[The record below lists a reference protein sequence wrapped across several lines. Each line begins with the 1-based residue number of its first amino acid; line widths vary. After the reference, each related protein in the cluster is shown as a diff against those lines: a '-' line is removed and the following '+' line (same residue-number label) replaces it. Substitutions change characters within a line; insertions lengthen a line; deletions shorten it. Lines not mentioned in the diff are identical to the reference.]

1 MAELKSI
8 EPGKYNAKLAEALKD
23 FEELKKPEWADFVK
37 SGSHK
42 IRPIHEPDFWYKRS
56 AGILRQLYMRGIV
69 GVGRLRSRYG
79 GRKNNGM
86 APDHFRKSSGK
97 IIRLILQQ
105 AETAG
110 LVEKA
115 KDKRAGRQLTLK
127 GKQFLEKVAA

>member
-1 MAELKSI
+1 
-8 EPGKYNAKLAEALKD
+8 
-23 FEELKKPEWADFVK
+23 
-37 SGSHK
+37 
-42 IRPIHEPDFWYKRS
+42 
-56 AGILRQLYMRGIV
+56 
-69 GVGRLRSRYG
+69 
-79 GRKNNGM
+79 M

>member
-1 MAELKSI
+1 MAELRSI
-8 EPGKYNAKLAEALKD
+8 EPGKYNAKLAQALRD
-23 FEELKKPEWADFVK
+23 FEEFKKPEWVNFVK

-42 IRPIHEPDFWYKRS
+42 IRPIHDPEFWHKRS
-56 AGILRQLYMRGIV
+56 AGILRQLYVRGIV

-97 IIRLILQQ
+97 IIRLMLQQ

-110 LVEKA
+110 LVEKV

-127 GKQFLEKVAA
+127 GRQLLEKVAA